1 MHPKALVNIH
11 ILDNHKFINGY
22 LYNFSRPEDPFD
34 SIRAECI
41 IRNHPADNNTL
52 ELAEM
57 AVAGIATGLSFI
69 VIDNSSV
76 TSG

>member
-1 MHPKALVNIH
+1 MIITLIVMSCSYIS
-11 ILDNHKFINGY
+11 
-22 LYNFSRPEDPFD
+22 SRPEDPID

-41 IRNHPADNNTL
+41 IRNHPADNITL

-57 AVAGIATGLSFI
+57 AVAGIATRLPFI

-76 TSG
+76 TSGQSQ

>member
-1 MHPKALVNIH
+1 MIMSCTVMSCSYI
-11 ILDNHKFINGY
+11 
-22 LYNFSRPEDPFD
+22 FSRPGDPFD

-41 IRNHPADNNTL
+41 ILNHPADNNTL

-57 AVAGIATGLSFI
+57 AVAGIATRLPFI

>member
-1 MHPKALVNIH
+1 MIIIVCVTIDYHNI
-11 ILDNHKFINGY
+11 IS
-22 LYNFSRPEDPFD
+22 SRPEDPFD

-41 IRNHPADNNTL
+41 IRNHPAENNTL

-57 AVAGIATGLSFI
+57 AVAGIASSLSFI

>member
-1 MHPKALVNIH
+1 MIISIIH
-11 ILDNHKFINGY
+11 RYDLLHTS
-22 LYNFSRPEDPFD
+22 SRPGDPID
-34 SIRAECI
+34 SIRTECI

-52 ELAEM
+52 ELAEI
-57 AVAGIATGLSFI
+57 ALAGIALRLSII